1 VEDDDVAVVD
11 EEGPGSS
18 EITKLQVGEG
28 VIIKFIL
35 YRRLG
40 VNRRHL

>member
-1 VEDDDVAVVD
+1 VEDDDVAVMD

-18 EITKLQVGEG
+18 EITKFQVREG

-35 YRRLG
+35 FQRLS
-40 VNRRHL
+40 VNRGYL